1 VYDSSAKLP
10 SGILRGNVNQL
21 GDFDQ
26 CLSVVAQENPNIV
39 GKYCL
44 ASVDVQATA
53 LNSSDTNTLER
64 AVELAQAYGL
74 MKSSYRDVS
83 FMSNTPNSSLR
94 RAKPQTRFSVSNLRY
109 ENEDL
114 SVHKAGV
121 LYAKNGER
129 LIKTSRSEL
138 FKN

>member
-26 CLSVVAQENPNIV
+26 CLSVAAQNPSVV

-53 LNSSDTNTLER
+53 LSNTDTNTLAR
-64 AVELAQAYGL
+64 AVQLAQSYGFI
-74 MKSSYRDVS
+74 KSSYRDVS
-83 FMSNTPNSSLR
+83 FMSKTPNGALCRTQASD
-94 RAKPQTRFSVSNLRY
+94 KFF
-109 ENEDL
+109 
-114 SVHKAGV
+114 G
-121 LYAKNGER
+121 
-129 LIKTSRSEL
+129 SEVEI
-138 FKN
+138 